1 MCILSMVAMVLFMVL
16 LLVVSGGAVRT
27 FIDLPTIILMLVVII
42 PMLISTGLFKDFN
55 NGLRLGITKKMPR
68 TVTEIKRAIE
78 AVKLVMTASLVTGI
92 FISIAGMIIVFVNV
106 GDMAVLLPNVS
117 VALIGVIY
125 GIIIYLLLL
134 PFRTI
139 LNLKLINY
147 IQE

>member
-16 LLVVSGGAVRT
+16 LLAVSGGAVRT

-55 NGLRLGITKKMPR
+55 NGLRLGITKKMPQ